1 MGKKLTL
8 AFALAALALGGLLPI
23 GSAVAQLLQAPIG
36 HRQPNV
42 ADVPSNDSVR
52 GDPNLAGTDP
62 NLAAQPQPSM
72 KRGRRNKNKRT
83 AGRTRSDMDPVLK
96 TPDICWNCNE

>member
-8 AFALAALALGGLLPI
+8 AFAVAALALGGLLPRGTI
-23 GSAVAQLLQAPIG
+23 AQLLPAPIG
-36 HRQPNV
+36 HRQPSA
-42 ADVPSNDSVR
+42 ADVPANDSVR
-52 GDPNLAGTDP
+52 ADPNLAGTEP
-62 NLAAQPQPSM
+62 KLADQPQLST
-72 KRGRRNKNKRT
+72 KRGRRNKDKRT